1 MKEHGWIKIQWKSN
15 EMNQIVPEID
25 PQWNSKIDLIWDLEI
40 DLKLKFQRAKK
51 ATQNRFQK

>member
-40 DLKLKFQRAKK
+40 DLKLKLQRAKK